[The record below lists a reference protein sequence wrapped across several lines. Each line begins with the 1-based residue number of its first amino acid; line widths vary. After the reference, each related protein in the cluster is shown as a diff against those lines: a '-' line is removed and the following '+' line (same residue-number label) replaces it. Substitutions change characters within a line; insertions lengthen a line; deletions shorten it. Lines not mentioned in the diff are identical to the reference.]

1 MGGKNLIFKG
11 VFYKTK
17 YIFFKINF
25 FGEDGYLG
33 FFFFSAQKK
42 KKKKKKAR
50 K

>member
-17 YIFFKINF
+17 YIFLKLIFLERTDI
-25 FGEDGYLG
+25 LG
-33 FFFFSAQKK
+33 FKK
-42 KKKKKKAR
+42 KKKKKKKKKTR